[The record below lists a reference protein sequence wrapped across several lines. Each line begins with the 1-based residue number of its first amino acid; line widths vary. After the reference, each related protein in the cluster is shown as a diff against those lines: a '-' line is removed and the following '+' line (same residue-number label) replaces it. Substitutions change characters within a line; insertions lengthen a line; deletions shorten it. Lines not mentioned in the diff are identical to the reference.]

1 MHDALVV
8 VRAHGGQRV
17 VQRRQCVVVAG
28 ERAAVVLGRGVL
40 RVQRA
45 GLVVEAAA
53 EEDSPGVPQRVAAGE
68 HHEVL
73 QGQVVGLEVVLYH
86 RQVHERRPATTVD
99 SCCNEHETRIRS
111 NSQNTLGTSILL
123 LLYYYIILIKKIV

>member
-86 RQVHERRPATTVD
+86 RQVHGDRRRQ
-99 SCCNEHETRIRS
+99 STRAAM
-111 NSQNTLGTSILL
+111 NTKQG
-123 LLYYYIILIKKIV
+123 